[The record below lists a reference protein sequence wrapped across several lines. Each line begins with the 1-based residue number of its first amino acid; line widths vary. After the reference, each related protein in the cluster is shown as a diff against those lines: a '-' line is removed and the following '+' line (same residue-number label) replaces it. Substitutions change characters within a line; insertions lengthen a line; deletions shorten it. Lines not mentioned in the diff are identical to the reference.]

1 MTPETAAPP
10 PPLEVESD
18 ELFDLSSRVTRAMI
32 GGIVLTK
39 IGILAVVFAI
49 DPSKMTALITL
60 ISSWLWILA
69 ALVLLSGPLAYRW
82 RLHRV
87 RARRVALQQA
97 EWMVEPDGPH
107 SNSK

>member
-1 MTPETAAPP
+1 MTPDTTAPP
-10 PPLEVESD
+10 PPLEAESD
-18 ELFDLSSRVTRAMI
+18 DLFDLSSRVTRAMI

-39 IGILAVVFAI
+39 IGILLVVFAI
-49 DPSKMTALITL
+49 DPSKMTALIAL

-69 ALVLLSGPLAYRW
+69 AVVLLSGPLAYRW

-87 RARRVALQQA
+87 RARRAALQQA
-97 EWMVEPDGPH
+97 EWMIDPGDPP

>member
-1 MTPETAAPP
+1 MTPDITAPA
-10 PPLEVESD
+10 PPLEVVSD

-49 DPSKMTALITL
+49 DPSKMTALFAL
-60 ISSWLWILA
+60 VASWLWIFA
-69 ALVLLSGPLAYRW
+69 AVVLLSGPLAYRW
-82 RLHRV
+82 RLRRV
-87 RARRVALQQA
+87 RARRAALQQA
-97 EWMVEPDGPH
+97 EWMIDPGDPP